1 MWFSGLRGA
10 IAYALSLHLEF
21 EKETR
26 QVIITTT
33 LIIVLFTTLVFGG
46 LTMPIVNYVQGVS
59 RRSARIRTRRRSH
72 KEITLSKTK
81 EMGQTIDSEHLS
93 ELTEEESEHSFANQN
108 GFVKLDMKYL
118 RPFFTRRFTQQE
130 LRDCQNQMTVLTDRW
145 YRDIRVSPIQSE
157 DEGDDVVE
165 YTAVTD
171 TCEILSN
178 NHH

>member
-33 LIIVLFTTLVFGG
+33 LIIILFTTLVFGG
-46 LTMPIVNYVQGVS
+46 LTMPIVKYVQGDFKQTV
-59 RRSARIRTRRRSH
+59 RRRRRRSRRRST
-72 KEITLSKTK
+72 EISLSKTK

-93 ELTEEESEHSFANQN
+93 EMTEEETADATLATHNA
-108 GFVKLDMKYL
+108 FVKFGMKYL

-130 LRDCQNQMTVLTDRW
+130 LQDCQSQMTDLTNRW
-145 YRDIRVSPIQSE
+145 YQNVRVSPE
-157 DEGDDVVE
+157 HTDEEELCYERG
-165 YTAVTD
+165 
-171 TCEILSN
+171 
-178 NHH
+178 